1 MNPKEGREDSSSAR
15 RADGSETF
23 FYRLVSSRLR
33 SPAGRIP
40 DQVGLI
46 AHAKLSHELRA
57 VRLDGAGAD
66 LESIGDLR
74 VRLALGREAK
84 HFSLPGRQ
92 GLVEV
97 R

>member
-46 AHAKLSHELRA
+46 AHAKLPHELRA

-66 LESIGDLR
+66 LESIGGRTPPLDDLPIPGS
-74 VRLALGREAK
+74 LG
-84 HFSLPGRQ
+84 HGT
-92 GLVEV
+92 VV
-97 R
+97 